1 MTMEILMKK
10 QKKWKC
16 GWDYLKSWVGIFYVG
31 IFYLGRNFP
40 GGNLPAGSLIGG
52 TFLGGSSPDTTLNV
66 WVQTKILLLL
76 VICYFYYFLISFKI
90 YLMKTTFPA
99 KKSISFRS
107 I

>member
-16 GWDYLKSWVGIFYVG
+16 GCDYLKSWVGIFYVG

-52 TFLGGSSPDTTLNV
+52 NFLGGSSPDT
-66 WVQTKILLLL
+66 TKILLLL